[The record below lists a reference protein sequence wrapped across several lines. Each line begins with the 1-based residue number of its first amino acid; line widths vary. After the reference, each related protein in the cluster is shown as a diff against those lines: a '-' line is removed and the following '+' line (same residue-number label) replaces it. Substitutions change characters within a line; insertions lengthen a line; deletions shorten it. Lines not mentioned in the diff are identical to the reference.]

1 MNSLTLVVTVV
12 QTLAGRLRSARADD
26 RGEINSN
33 VAWAGLMLVVAVTVG
48 GIILA
53 AAEGAAGR
61 FNFGF

>member
-1 MNSLTLVVTVV
+1 MTSLTLVVTALS
-12 QTLAGRLRSARADD
+12 TLADRLRSARGDD